1 MPEIPDRVPGGV
13 ILASYA
19 NDIRDRT
26 AQRYA
31 SAVERDSLTPLPGE
45 GSLAYLADVDDF
57 QVFANG
63 LWRTLA
69 TEDWTQPLLDG
80 IDTRLQELEEVR
92 SSYRSDFVDTTTSL
106 NTSLSSLGVSV
117 TVPFDGTYLVAL
129 QAIMEVT
136 SAGQN
141 TVGGVTFSFQDEG
154 VQWESF
160 TSFNVR
166 HDDDLN
172 RPVNVELP
180 VHLMSERAFTAG
192 DTITVLASRSATF
205 TTSGEVRQKLLTLRR
220 V

>member
-1 MPEIPDRVPGGV
+1 MPEIPDRVPGGI

-26 AQRYA
+26 AQRYN

-45 GSLAYLADVDDF
+45 GALAYLADVDEF

-69 TEDWTQPLLDG
+69 TEDWAQPLLDDL
-80 IDTRLQELEEVR
+80 DTRLQELEELR
-92 SSYRSDFVDTTTSL
+92 SSYRSDFVDSTTSL
-106 NTSLSSLGVSV
+106 NTALASLGVSI

-136 SAGQN
+136 AEGQS
-141 TVGGVTFSFQDEG
+141 TLGGVTFSFQVDG
-154 VQWESF
+154 VQWEAF
-160 TSFNVR
+160 NTFNVR

-192 DTITVLASRSATF
+192 DVITVLASRSSTF
-205 TTSGEVRQKLLTLRR
+205 TSSGEVRQKLLTLRR